1 MAISKKFQDRF
12 VELTNEM
19 IEKGKSK
26 RAKIIGISNTTYSN
40 AYNYGIIPKTPSLI
54 KIADFFNISIEYL
67 RVLTETPLFRGCF
80 DRQLTKTPLFQT
92 YQKNPTPAEVRF

>member
-1 MAISKKFQDRF
+1 MTIKALYCLINTKKEMVLFMAISKKFQDRF

-40 AYNYGIIPKTPSLI
+40 AYNYGIIPKTP
-54 KIADFFNISIEYL
+54 
-67 RVLTETPLFRGCF
+67 
-80 DRQLTKTPLFQT
+80 
-92 YQKNPTPAEVRF
+92 